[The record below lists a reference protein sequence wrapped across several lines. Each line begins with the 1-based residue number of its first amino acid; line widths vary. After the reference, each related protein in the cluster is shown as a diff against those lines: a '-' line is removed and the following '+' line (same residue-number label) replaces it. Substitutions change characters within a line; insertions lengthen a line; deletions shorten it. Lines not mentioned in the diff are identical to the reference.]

1 MTEKKKVALSII
13 ILLLTAF
20 CVIPGFSVPGNQAFA
35 AEQAADVFGEDTGM
49 VLDKADLLTDDE
61 EEKLEQ
67 QCGEILGQYG
77 ISVPIITTSDII
89 TGDIKEWVRSQ
100 YEAYNIQSTGG
111 SGSLM
116 LAVSM
121 GSRTWGIVGFGTA
134 QDVFNTYSRERIGS
148 AVAEKLS
155 DGNYYK
161 AFAKYLSMTE
171 EFLEAA
177 EEGKPY
183 SEANEYKESVNIFL
197 IIGISFAVS
206 FVISLI
212 ILLVWKSGMN
222 TRVRQTAAGAYL
234 VEDSFRLTG
243 SSDLFLY
250 RQVNRTRRNR
260 DNGHHGGGGG
270 GGMHSDHSG
279 TSGRF

>member
-1 MTEKKKVALSII
+1 MTGKKKMVLSMI
-13 ILLLTAF
+13 ILLAAVF
-20 CVIPGFSVPGNQAFA
+20 CVISGGAMPGNQSFA
-35 AEQAADVFGEDTGM
+35 GEHAIDVFGADTGM

-77 ISVPIITTSDII
+77 ISVPIVTTPDVIN
-89 TGDIKEWVRSQ
+89 GDIKEWIRSQ
-100 YEAYNIQSTGG
+100 YETYDIQSAGG
-111 SGSLM
+111 NGSLM

-121 GSRTWGIVGFGTA
+121 GSRAWGIVGFGTA

-148 AVAEKLS
+148 IVAEKLS
-155 DGNYYK
+155 DGDYYK
-161 AFAKYLSMTE
+161 AFEKYLSMTE

-177 EEGKPY
+177 EDGKPY
-183 SEANEYKESVNIFL
+183 SEANEYKESVNVFL
-197 IIGISFAVS
+197 IVGISFIIS
-206 FVISLI
+206 FVVSLI
-212 ILLVWKSGMN
+212 ILLVWRSGMN
-222 TRVRQTAAGAYL
+222 TRVRQNTAGAYL

-250 RQVNRTRRNR
+250 RTVNRTRRNH
-260 DNGHHGGGGG
+260 DNGQNSG